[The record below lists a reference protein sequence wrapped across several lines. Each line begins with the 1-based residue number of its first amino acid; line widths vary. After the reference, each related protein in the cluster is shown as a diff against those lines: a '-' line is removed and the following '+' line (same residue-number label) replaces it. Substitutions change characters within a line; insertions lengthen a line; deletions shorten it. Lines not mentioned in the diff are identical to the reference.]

1 MPHAAPQAL
10 RPVIRHAVLAVFIL
24 GTLATDA
31 LAEAP
36 PGAYRYRI
44 ERSGSE
50 IGRQTLTIAKEGD
63 RIAMTHEFLAS
74 MLGAHRPSVTLAVQA
89 LEQDGL
95 IRRTERGLIV
105 IHDRAALEAASCECY
120 HRNVDELERVFA

>member
-10 RPVIRHAVLAVFIL
+10 RPVIRHAALAVFIL

-50 IGRQTLTIAKEGD
+50 IGRQTLTIAGAEDHVIIVYQPEAGSPS
-63 RIAMTHEFLAS
+63 ANALAK
-74 MLGAHRPSVTLAVQA
+74 LL
-89 LEQDGL
+89 
-95 IRRTERGLIV
+95 
-105 IHDRAALEAASCECY
+105 
-120 HRNVDELERVFA
+120 